1 MHSAPAVSYPV
12 GRSRLHGWLV
22 LSLGLG
28 ASLTG
33 AWWLGQ
39 IDAVGWRH
47 WVFVGVLLG
56 TCGAAAVAWRRSAQ
70 GVLRW
75 DGQSWHWNGAVAL
88 TPGVLTVHLDGQ
100 SFLLLSLRSA
110 IGKRL
115 WLWPERRLDVTR
127 WSALRRAA
135 FSRVLVERDQSARAA
150 VTTANE

>member
-22 LSLGLG
+22 LGLGLG

-33 AWWLGQ
+33 AWWLRQ

-47 WVFVGVLLG
+47 LLFVGVLLG
-56 TCGAAAVAWRRSAQ
+56 TCSAAAVAWGRSAQ
-70 GVLRW
+70 GILRW
-75 DGQSWHWNGAVAL
+75 DGQAWHWTADVAL
-88 TPGVLTVHLDGQ
+88 TPGTLTVHLDGQ
-100 SFLLLSLRSA
+100 FFLLLSLRSD

-127 WSALRRAA
+127 WTALRRAV
-135 FSRVLVERDQSARAA
+135 FSRAGVERDQSARAA